1 MFPDEMTTIKPAE
14 VLEFLRSYRFLEKYF
29 LALYGKKNG
38 QVTRLGSEASICGAL
53 EQFLQCGKL
62 CRSAYEKAVNCAISR
77 NKAVVFRCRVGLLNF
92 AVPLETGTADGY
104 CLVGGG
110 LREKSID
117 LGRMESLVK
126 SLSIDPF
133 TLLEKLDVLPAASI
147 QEVKEDAIR
156 LQKIIASL
164 RKESLQSRLLEKTMN
179 RLHAVTEVSAQID
192 KSESIDVVA
201 MLVCEAI
208 GILFDIPKILIAVQ
222 NQDGPWFSVRA
233 KLGIPPESEE
243 FPGAGFSELFQR
255 KPGERRVLQRKDLD
269 RLFPVIK
276 ADSALCFPI
285 RCGEGLVGILCLFDA
300 ELPQRDI
307 LLVELLCG
315 RMSVKFMLLRK
326 EEEHVRESFLVS
338 KMKSLES
345 SFSATESKEDLY
357 RNILEVAAELLQAS
371 SGSLMLIDE
380 SGRNL
385 RIESVKGMNPR
396 LAKSMNLAV
405 GTGIAGKVVVSGEP
419 MLVNDIE
426 QDARVGIPNRSRFK
440 TKSFISLPLRQK
452 GTVIG
457 VLNLSDK
464 KDLTAFTQTDL
475 DLLTCVLDQASL
487 ALDKADYK
495 EKTDRLEQ
503 LSINDPV
510 TGLFNRRFMELRL
523 KEELSRSSRH
533 QQELSV
539 MLIGLDNFTMYEDLC
554 NSIVGNGVLEKTAG
568 LLKSSARQ
576 IDVVTYDS
584 GGKFCV
590 ILPGTA
596 KKESLIVAER
606 IRSKIECAVFP
617 LEGNLPAGC
626 LTASIGVAS
635 FPENGETEEGLLS
648 SADMALQRAQAGGCN
663 RVVHCAPTTAPGNKV
678 IEMHAVTRQK

>member
-1 MFPDEMTTIKPAE
+1 MFPDEATTIKPAE
-14 VLEFLRSYRFLEKYF
+14 VLEFLRSYRFLQKYA

-38 QVTRLGSEASICGAL
+38 QVTRLGSEAPICGAF
-53 EQFLQCGKL
+53 EQFLRCGEL
-62 CRSAYEKAVNCAISR
+62 CRSAYDKAVNFAISR
-77 NKAVVFRCRVGLLNF
+77 NKAVVFHCRAGLLNF
-92 AVPLETGTADGY
+92 AVPLETGDARGY

-133 TLLEKLDVLPAASI
+133 TLLEKLDVMPAASI
-147 QEVKEDAIR
+147 QEVKEAAIR
-156 LQKIIASL
+156 SHKIIASL

-192 KSESIDVVA
+192 KSESMDAVA
-201 MLVCEAI
+201 NLICEAI

-233 KLGIPPESEE
+233 KLGIPSE
-243 FPGAGFSELFQR
+243 PGDLAGADFRELFQR
-255 KPGERRVLQRKDLD
+255 KPGEKKVLQKKDLS
-269 RLFPVIK
+269 RLFQGME

-285 RCGEGLVGILCLFDA
+285 RCGDGLVGVLGLFDT

-326 EEEHVRESFLVS
+326 EEEHARESFLIN
-338 KMKSLES
+338 KLKSLES
-345 SFSATESKEDLY
+345 SFSATESKGELC
-357 RNILEVAAELLQAS
+357 RNILETAAELVQAS

-380 SGRNL
+380 GGRNL
-385 RIESVKGMNPR
+385 SIESVKGMNPR
-396 LAKSMNLAV
+396 LAKSMNLTV
-405 GTGIAGKVVVSGEP
+405 GTGIAGKVAVSGEA

-426 QDARVGIPNRSRFK
+426 QDARVGISNRSRFK
-440 TKSFISLPLRQK
+440 TKSFISLPLKQE

-464 KDLTAFTQTDL
+464 KDLTAFTQADL
-475 DLLTCVLDQASL
+475 DLLSSVVGQASL
-487 ALDKADYK
+487 ALERADSKEKAD
-495 EKTDRLEQ
+495 RMEQ
-503 LSINDPV
+503 LSMNDPV

-523 KEELSRSSRH
+523 KEELCRSSRH
-533 QQELSV
+533 HQELSV
-539 MLIGLDNFTMYEDLC
+539 MLIDLDNFAMYDDLC
-554 NSIVGNGVLEKTAG
+554 NGIAGDGALKKTAS

-576 IDVVTYDS
+576 MDIVTRDA

-596 KKESLIVAER
+596 KRESLIVAER
-606 IRSKIECAVFP
+606 IRDKIECAVFP
-617 LEGNLPAGC
+617 HEGNLPLGC
-626 LTASIGVAS
+626 LTASIGIAS
-635 FPENGETEEGLLS
+635 FPEDGETEEALLG
-648 SADMALQRAQAGGCN
+648 SAETALQRAREGGSN
-663 RVVHCAPTTAPGNKV
+663 RVVHCAPVTAPGNKV
-678 IEMHAVTRQK
+678 IEMHAVTRK